1 VNGLTSGEFSV
12 GRQLDAKTI
21 KRIPKDL
28 VGKRLSTRQ
37 AQQLLA
43 KLAKPGKR

>member
-1 VNGLTSGEFSV
+1 VQKLTPGEYV
-12 GRQLDAKTI
+12 EGHQLDAKLI

-28 VGKRLSTRQ
+28 VGKCLSTRQ

-43 KLAKPGKR
+43 KLAKPR